1 MKSCDHDR
9 LKRILAVGICLSGI
23 VPVVFFALSSMG
35 QVRTLALDGME
46 QAAQRS
52 VERGANDL
60 HAFLHDKTVFL
71 TTLMRLHPVEHL
83 QKGEN
88 LDALFQALG
97 DKGHPGEIVGLELL
111 DADGIALARAG
122 QIQETDAPTGQDAA
136 WLRQALAHGIAF
148 DDVGAGRGNGPALII
163 ALAHPDQTAVL
174 RATVKAQVLDDLLL
188 NSRIGPLSR
197 ATLLNARGEVLAASP
212 GKTVAPHAG
221 AASLAD
227 PADNAERGFFTSK
240 RIGAGNWTLVLHPD
254 PNDYLGTYYKYC
266 ALILVLALVSTAGI
280 ALMAA
285 GVLRAV
291 SQRLKRLDDRQNT
304 MYKQQ
309 VIQEKMTMA
318 GMISTGIVHDLT
330 EPLLQAK
337 QHLDK
342 IHGQVGR
349 YKIENI
355 NLFKNIQYSIDR
367 IDNNILRIRT
377 VLDRLL
383 RFSHLSRI
391 QESGDRVQVNWILRE
406 ILSFLATEASEHNI
420 ALTMELEESLPSVWT
435 NGSQVQQLLLSL
447 VESALE
453 AVGSDGRVHCATY
466 STSDEVHVQIA
477 DSSSGI
483 TSERMKQL
491 WQPFF
496 TGPEPDDG
504 KGAGLDLSLY
514 SAIVYKLGGRIS
526 AQDRPQGG
534 ALVTFSLPVPG

>member
-9 LKRILAVGICLSGI
+9 LKRILAAGICLSGI

-60 HAFLHDKTVFL
+60 HAFLRDKTAFL
-71 TTLMRLHPVEHL
+71 ATLMRLHPIEHL
-83 QKGEN
+83 GKGEN

-111 DADGIALARAG
+111 DADGVALARAG
-122 QIQETDAPTGQDAA
+122 QIKQAGAPTGQNAA
-136 WLRQALAHGIAF
+136 WLRQALAEGAAI
-148 DDVGAGRGNGPALII
+148 DDASVGRDTGPAFVIV
-163 ALAHPDQTAVL
+163 LADPDRTAVL
-174 RATVKAQVLDDLLL
+174 RAAIKAQVLDDLLL
-188 NSRIGPLSR
+188 NSRTGPLSR
-197 ATLLNARGEVLAASP
+197 AALLNARGELLAASP
-212 GKTVAPHAG
+212 GRTGMPQAG
-221 AASLAD
+221 AASLTD
-227 PADNAERGFFTSK
+227 PADNAERVFSTSK
-240 RIGAGNWTLVLHPD
+240 RIGTGNWTLTLHPD

-266 ALILVLALVSTAGI
+266 ALILVLALVSTAGV

-285 GVLRAV
+285 VVQRAV
-291 SQRLKRLDDRQNT
+291 GQRLKRLDDRQNAEH
-304 MYKQQ
+304 KQQ

-318 GMISTGIVHDLT
+318 GMVSTGIVHDLT
-330 EPLLQAK
+330 EPLQQAK

-342 IHGQVGR
+342 IHAQVSR

-355 NLFKNIQYSIDR
+355 NLFKNIQYSVDR

-406 ILSFLATEASEHNI
+406 ILSFFATEASEHNI
-420 ALTMELEESLPSVWT
+420 ALTMELEASLPTVWT

-453 AVGSDGRVHCATY
+453 AVGTGGRVHCATY
-466 STSDEVHVQIA
+466 STPDEVHIQIA
-477 DSSSGI
+477 DNSPGI
-483 TSERMKQL
+483 TSERMKKL

-496 TGPEPDDG
+496 TGPEPNG